1 MLNSINILSSKLR
14 KALAQLPYL
23 PRALKLVWEVA
34 RPWTIS
40 WILLLIVQGLL
51 PAATVYLTKLVVDG
65 VIAAVNSGSS
75 WPNVR
80 NVLLLLLLLGGI
92 LLLMEVVRG
101 GISWVRTVQA
111 EMLQDHITELIHE
124 KSVTADLAFYELSD
138 YYDHLHRAR
147 TEARYR
153 PVALLGNLGA
163 LLQNSI
169 TLIAMGAILIPLG
182 PWLALALMLSTLPA
196 FYVVVHYALAEYEW
210 RQRTTADDRRAWYY
224 DWIMTTAEAAAELRL
239 FGLGKYFQTNYQGLR
254 QRLRGQRLELTRQQS
269 LAELGASVLA
279 LAIAGAALGWMAWK
293 ALHGLVT
300 LGELALIYA
309 AFHQGQGLMRT
320 LLENAGQLYGNSL
333 FLGNLFEFLALQ
345 PAICRGG
352 PPWPPVLEIQTS
364 ITFNRVCFSYPN
376 SSSKALDDFS
386 LTIPCGK
393 VVAIVGPNGAGKSTL
408 LKLLCRF
415 YDPDHGSIEIDDQD
429 LRNIATD
436 DLRRLIT
443 VLFQQP
449 FHYNASVRENVL
461 YGDLKLHA
469 SDAEIKAAIR
479 AAGADEVVARLPQ
492 QEQTLLGRWFAGGTE
507 LSVGE
512 WQRIAL
518 ARAFL
523 RRAPIII
530 LDEPTSA
537 LDPWAEAD
545 WLERFRTLAVG
556 RTSIII
562 THRFTTA
569 MHADV
574 IHVMDRGRIIESG
587 SHDRLLER
595 NGLYAESWLQQ
606 MGHKEAPEVFCHK
619 EAQKTQKKAGL
630 SF

>member
-1 MLNSINILSSKLR
+1 MFSSASLLSSKLR

-23 PRALKLVWEVA
+23 PRALRLVWEVA
-34 RPWTIS
+34 RPWTVV
-40 WILLLIVQGLL
+40 WIGLLIAQGLL
-51 PAATVYLTKLVVDG
+51 PAAVVYLTKLIVDRVVVALRVDG
-65 VIAAVNSGSS
+65 S
-75 WPNVR
+75 WPEMR
-80 NVLLLLLLLGGI
+80 RVLLTLLLLGGV
-92 LLLMEVVRG
+92 LLLMEIVRNA
-101 GISWVRTVQA
+101 INWVRTVQA
-111 EMLQDHITELIHE
+111 ELLQDHITSLIHE
-124 KSVTADLAFYELSD
+124 KSVIADLAFYELAD

-147 TEARYR
+147 VEARYR

-182 PWLALALMLSTLPA
+182 PWLALALLLSTLPA
-196 FYVVVHYALAEYEW
+196 FYVVLHYALAEYQW
-210 RQRTTADDRRAWYY
+210 RQRTTVDDRRAWYY
-224 DWIMTTAEAAAELRL
+224 DWIMTTAEAAAEIRL
-239 FGLGKYFQTNYQGLR
+239 FGLGRHFQSNYKDLR
-254 QRLRGQRLELTRQQS
+254 QRLRGERLQLTRRQG
-269 LAELGASVLA
+269 LAELAASL
-279 LAIAGAALGWMAWK
+279 IAMLIMGAALGIMMWR
-293 ALHGLVT
+293 ALLGFVT

-309 AFHQGQGLMRT
+309 AFNQGQGLMRT

-333 FLGNLFEFLALQ
+333 FLGNLFEFLALKPLIVDGEQ
-345 PAICRGG
+345 GNAPEGKLGLDFKA
-352 PPWPPVLEIQTS
+352 VS
-364 ITFNRVCFSYPN
+364 FSYPDA
-376 SSSKALDDFS
+376 SGKALDDFTM
-386 LTIPCGK
+386 TIPAGK
-393 VVAIVGPNGAGKSTL
+393 IVAIVGPNGAGKSTL

-415 YDPDHGSIEIDDQD
+415 YDPDEGTIEIDDKD
-429 LRNIATD
+429 LKEIATA
-436 DLRRLIT
+436 DLRRMIT

-449 FHYNASVRENVL
+449 FHYNTTVRENIR
-461 YGDLKLHA
+461 YGDLNLTG
-469 SDAEIKAAIR
+469 SEQEIDAAIKAA
-479 AAGADEVVARLPQ
+479 GAEEIVARLPE

-545 WLERFRTLAVG
+545 WLERFRRLAAG

-574 IHVMDRGRIIESG
+574 IHVMDRGRIVESG
-587 SHDRLLER
+587 SHQLLLEQH
-595 NGLYAESWLQQ
+595 GLYAASWSRQ
-606 MGHKEAPEVFCHK
+606 MILATDDTDKI
-619 EAQKTQKKAGL
+619 L
-630 SF
+630 I

>member
-1 MLNSINILSSKLR
+1 MFSSIKVLNAKLR

-34 RPWTIS
+34 RTWTIA
-40 WILLLIVQGLL
+40 WVVLLIVQGLL
-51 PAATVYLTKLVVDG
+51 PAAIVYLTKLVVDG
-65 VIAAVNSGSS
+65 VVFAARNGSS
-75 WPNVR
+75 WPQVR
-80 NVLLLLLLLGGI
+80 PVLVLLLVLGGI

-101 GISWVRTVQA
+101 GINWVRTVQA
-111 EMLQDHITELIHE
+111 ELLQDHITSLIHE
-124 KSVTADLAFYELSD
+124 KSVTTDLAFYELSD
-138 YYDHLHRAR
+138 FYDHLHRAR
-147 TEARYR
+147 SEAWYR

-163 LLQNSI
+163 LLQSSI
-169 TLIAMGAILIPLG
+169 TLLAMGAILIPLG

-196 FYVVVHYALAEYEW
+196 FFVVVHYALAEYQW
-210 RQRTTADDRRAWYY
+210 RLKSTGDERRAWYY

-239 FGLGKYFQTNYQGLR
+239 FGLGKHFQSNYKALR
-254 QRLRGQRLELTRQQS
+254 QRLRGERLQLTRRQS
-269 LAELGASVLA
+269 LAELGASLIA
-279 LAIAGAALGWMAWK
+279 LVIIGGALGYMVWR
-293 ALHGLVT
+293 ALQGLVT

-309 AFHQGQGLMRT
+309 AFNQGQGLMRT

-333 FLGNLFEFLALQ
+333 FLGNLFEFLSLQ
-345 PAICRGG
+345 PKITCRTDT
-352 PPWPPVLEIQTS
+352 PWPPFSDINAS
-364 ITFNRVCFSYPN
+364 IDFKRVSFAYPN
-376 SSSKALDDFS
+376 ASSKALDDFTMS
-386 LTIPCGK
+386 IPSGK
-393 VVAIVGPNGAGKSTL
+393 IVAIVGPNGAGKSTL

-415 YDPDHGSIEIDDQD
+415 YDPDEGQISIDGRD
-429 LRNIATD
+429 LKDFAVD

-449 FHYNASVRENVL
+449 VHYNTTVRENVL
-461 YGDLKLHA
+461 YGDLRLA
-469 SDAEIKAAIR
+469 PSQAEIETAIA
-479 AAGADEVVARLPQ
+479 AAGADDVVSRLP
-492 QEQTLLGRWFAGGTE
+492 EKDQTLLGRWFAGGTE

-545 WLERFRTLAVG
+545 WLERFRELARG

-574 IHVMDRGRIIESG
+574 IHVMDRGRIVESG
-587 SHDRLLER
+587 SHHSLVEQH
-595 NGLYAESWLQQ
+595 GLYAESWSRQ
-606 MGHKEAPEVFCHK
+606 MQPLCLGVSVVGK
-619 EAQKTQKKAGL
+619 
-630 SF
+630 

>member
-1 MLNSINILSSKLR
+1 MFTSGKILGSKLR

-34 RPWTIS
+34 RPWTIA
-40 WILLLIVQGLL
+40 WIVLLIVQGLL
-51 PAATVYLTKLVVDG
+51 PAAIVYLTKLVVDG
-65 VIAAVNSGSS
+65 VVIAVRNGSS
-75 WPNVR
+75 WSEVR
-80 NVLLLLLLLGGI
+80 PVLLLLVLLGGV
-92 LLLMEVVRG
+92 LLLMEVVRNA
-101 GISWVRTVQA
+101 INWVRTVQA
-111 EMLQDHITELIHE
+111 ELLQDHITSLIHE

-147 TEARYR
+147 AEARYR

-169 TLIAMGAILIPLG
+169 TLLAMGAILIPLG
-182 PWLALALMLSTLPA
+182 PWLALALLLSTLPA
-196 FYVVVHYALAEYEW
+196 FYVVVHYALAEYQW
-210 RQRTTADDRRAWYY
+210 RQRTTVDDRRAWYY
-224 DWIMTTAEAAAELRL
+224 DWIMTTAEAAAEIRL
-239 FGLGKYFQTNYQGLR
+239 FGLGKHFQSNYKGLR
-254 QRLRGQRLELTRQQS
+254 KRLRGERLQLTRRQG
-269 LAELGASVLA
+269 LAELAASLIA
-279 LAIAGAALGWMAWK
+279 LVIIGAAFGWMVWK
-293 ALHGLVT
+293 ALQGLVT

-309 AFHQGQGLMRT
+309 AFNQGQGLMRT

-333 FLGNLFEFLALQ
+333 FLGNLFEFLALK
-345 PAICRGG
+345 PLVVEG
-352 PPWPPVLEIQTS
+352 
-364 ITFNRVCFSYPN
+364 RVKEVSDVGVGISFKGVSFSYPDA
-376 SSSKALDDFS
+376 SGKALDDF
-386 LTIPCGK
+386 TMTVPGGK
-393 VVAIVGPNGAGKSTL
+393 IIAIVGPNGAGKSTL

-415 YDPDHGSIEIDDQD
+415 YDPNEGNIEIDGRD
-429 LRNIATD
+429 LRDIATD
-436 DLRRLIT
+436 DVRRLIT

-449 FHYNASVRENVL
+449 VHYNTTVRENVL
-461 YGDLKLHA
+461 YGDLKLDA
-469 SDAEIKAAIR
+469 SDSEVQTAIS
-479 AAGADEVVARLPQ
+479 AAGAEDIVSRLPNK
-492 QEQTLLGRWFAGGTE
+492 EQTLLGRWFAGGTE

-545 WLERFRTLAVG
+545 WLERFRQLARG

-574 IHVMDRGRIIESG
+574 IHVMDRGRIVESG
-587 SHDRLLER
+587 SHLRLLEQS
-595 NGLYAESWLQQ
+595 GLYAESWSRQT
-606 MGHKEAPEVFCHK
+606 MA
-619 EAQKTQKKAGL
+619 AAAR
-630 SF
+630 

>member
-1 MLNSINILSSKLR
+1 MMFRSGKLLSTKLR

-23 PRALKLVWEVA
+23 PRALKLVWDVA
-34 RPWTIS
+34 RPWTIA
-40 WILLLIVQGLL
+40 WTALLILQGVL
-51 PAATVYLTKLVVDG
+51 PAATVYLTKLIVDSI
-65 VIAAVNSGSS
+65 VAAVNSGSS
-75 WPNVR
+75 RPSASRVLMLLLMLAG
-80 NVLLLLLLLGGI
+80 VLLLVEI
-92 LLLMEVVRG
+92 VRG
-101 GISWVRTVQA
+101 GINWVRTVQA
-111 EMLQDHITELIHE
+111 ELLQDHITALIHE

-147 TEARYR
+147 VEARYR

-169 TLIAMGAILIPLG
+169 TLLAMGAILIPLG
-182 PWLALALMLSTLPA
+182 PWLALALLLSTLPA

-210 RQRTTADDRRAWYY
+210 RQRTTTDDRRAWYY
-224 DWIMTTAEAAAELRL
+224 DWIMTTAEAAAEIRL
-239 FGLGKYFQTNYQGLR
+239 FGLGKHFQSSYENLR
-254 QRLRGQRLELTRQQS
+254 QRLRGERLHLTRRQGV
-269 LAELGASVLA
+269 AELGASLIALVIIGAGLA
-279 LAIAGAALGWMAWK
+279 WMVWK

-309 AFHQGQGLMRT
+309 AFNQGQGLMRT

-333 FLGNLFEFLALQ
+333 FLGNLFEFLALK
-345 PAICRGG
+345 PAIADGR
-352 PPWPPVLEIQTS
+352 VA
-364 ITFNRVCFSYPN
+364 ITEVKEGIDFKGVSFSYPDATG
-376 SSSKALDDFS
+376 KALDDFTM
-386 LTIPCGK
+386 TIPSGK

-415 YDPDHGSIEIDDQD
+415 YDAHEGRIEIDGRD
-429 LRNIATD
+429 IKKFATD
-436 DLRRLIT
+436 DLRQLIT

-449 FHYNASVRENVL
+449 VHYNATVRENIL
-461 YGDLKLHA
+461 YGDLKLRA
-469 SDAEIKAAIR
+469 SESQVEASIR
-479 AAGADEVVARLPQ
+479 AAGAEEIVARLPQ
-492 QEQTLLGRWFAGGTE
+492 QEQTMLGRWFAGGTE

-545 WLERFRTLAVG
+545 WLERFRELAIG

-574 IHVMDRGRIIESG
+574 IHVMDRGRIVESG
-587 SHDRLLER
+587 SHHRLLEQS
-595 NGLYAESWLQQ
+595 GLYAGSWTRQMMSIPSTDYAESAKSVD
-606 MGHKEAPEVFCHK
+606 GF
-619 EAQKTQKKAGL
+619 
-630 SF
+630 